1 MYLIASKEE
10 KNGEVG
16 MSVADAKKTV
26 KKLEELNRIRPNAH
40 NAINLACVYYT
51 LGRGQEALHAIE
63 VVKKAVEELPDPV
76 AALSPQALGAIYLN
90 HGMFLRGHGRQAEAY
105 PSIMKAAETDKSSA
119 YIGMAYAEE
128 KLRIGD
134 WVNGWKVHNQVRGT
148 CDGACLA
155 LGLPESC
162 KFWDGKE
169 HPEHL
174 IVINEGGTGD
184 RINYTRYL
192 PLLTERGIKW
202 SFFSFDE
209 LHPFYDRL
217 PWIPKEALLGEHDK
231 MEFSPPP
238 SHWITTFALAG
249 PLGLTPE
256 TIPQMPTPF
265 TAPKS
270 DFHFNKVDDLP
281 VVGLSWS
288 ANELFQ
294 GGLKVRSMTEGQAMR
309 LVSMTA
315 DKIHWVNLQH
325 DHKMPFPVANIG
337 FESWQ
342 DTSVLISSLDAVVSV
357 DCGTMWL
364 SLAMNKPTTVVLSA
378 AEDWKFGAAE
388 PYWSPFATFYHNGE
402 STEVF
407 DIEKAIT
414 ALIVDIRS
422 GKWQETCLP
431 KVKVEAVLNT
441 VSR

>member
-1 MYLIASKEE
+1 MYLIVPKEE

-16 MSVADAKKTV
+16 MSVKDAKTQV
-26 KKLEELNRIRPNAH
+26 KKLEEINRLRPNAH

-51 LGRGQEALHAIE
+51 IGRGAEALNAIE
-63 VVKKAVEELPDPV
+63 AVKTAVEALPDPV

-90 HGMFLRGHGRQAEAY
+90 HGMFLRGFGRQAEAY

-128 KLRIGD
+128 KLRLGD
-134 WVNGWKVHNQVRGT
+134 WKQGWKVHNAVRGT

-162 KFWDGKE
+162 KFWDGIE
-169 HPEHL
+169 VPEHL

-184 RINYTRYL
+184 RINYSRYL

-202 SFFSFDE
+202 SFFCFDE
-209 LHPFYDRL
+209 LAPFYENL
-217 PWIPKEALLGEHDK
+217 PWIPKDAVIREYDK
-231 MEFSPPP
+231 HEFSPPP

-265 TAPKS
+265 VAPKN
-270 DFHFNKVDDLP
+270 DFHFNRQDDLP
-281 VVGLSWS
+281 IVGLSFS

-294 GGLKVRSMTEGQAMR
+294 GGLKVRSMSEGQAMR

-315 DKIHWVNLQH
+315 NKIHWVNLQH
-325 DHKMPFPVANIG
+325 EHKMPYPVLNVD

-342 DTSVLISSLDAVVSV
+342 DTSVLINACDAVVSV

-364 SLAMNKPTTVVLSA
+364 SLAMNKPTTVLLSSS
-378 AEDWKFGAAE
+378 EDWKFGAAE
-388 PYWSPFATFYHNGE
+388 PYWSPFAQFYHNGE
-402 STEVF
+402 STDLF

-414 ALIVDIRS
+414 ALIVDIQT
-422 GKWQETCLP
+422 GKWQEKHLP
-431 KVKVEAVLNT
+431 KASVETVLNT